1 MGGWADGRMSGWTGG
16 RNGGM
21 DGPTRTGVQADRW
34 ADGWAARPCFGAAFC
49 RGRGRGTKSL
59 SSSLLLVY
67 MSSASMA
74 VDGRVAANEEAV
86 VKFVV
91 VLARR
96 TAAWTDNRNVRPRRQ
111 PLRERLRI

>member
-1 MGGWADGRMSGWTGG
+1 MDGWMGGRTDEWMDGRTKGWTEGWTG
-16 RNGGM
+16 
-21 DGPTRTGVQADRW
+21 VHADRW

-74 VDGRVAANEEAV
+74 VNGRVAANEEAI

-91 VLARR
+91 VLGGVAVVVGHCDCRSELRYVVRR
-96 TAAWTDNRNVRPRRQ
+96 MA
-111 PLRERLRI
+111 